1 MKKRKWMLGAGILA
15 AAVLLTACGSSYY
28 DSDAAT
34 EEIAMDNAAST
45 ADAGGGIYSKS
56 AGYEMA
62 EEEAVAAEA
71 APAGEDMS
79 SELGEFDGEEYV
91 TEEGKEDPVSPAA
104 DQAAAAKKLIKNVN
118 LELETKEYDKLL
130 ADITA
135 EVNSLGGYIENSA
148 FSDYSQGTSRY
159 ASIVARVPSESL
171 DGFVNKVAQQSNV
184 VYRNESV
191 QDVTLQYVD
200 LDAHKKSLVT
210 EQGRLLELLEKAE
223 TVADIIEIE
232 SRLSEV
238 RYQIE
243 SMESQLRTIDNQ
255 VSYST
260 VYINISEV
268 ELLTPVAEKSVWQ
281 KISDG
286 FGNNVYRLGRDLEDV
301 AIGFIISLPYI
312 LVWVILLLVVLL
324 LLRFFL
330 KRGKKKREKRREQ
343 MAAKRAQEEDYII
356 VPEKEKDGQ
365 DGTTV

>member
-1 MKKRKWMLGAGILA
+1 MLAG
-15 AAVLLTACGSSYY
+15 CGSSYY
-28 DSDAAT
+28 DSAAVT
-34 EEIAMDNAAST
+34 EEIAMENTAST

-104 DQAAAAKKLIKNVN
+104 DQAATAKKLIKNVN

-312 LVWVILLLVVLL
+312 LVWVILILVVLL
-324 LLRFFL
+324 ILRFFL

-343 MAAKRAQEEDYII
+343 MAVKRAQEEDYII